1 MGGPQYRKI
10 NWDDR
15 LTELIAEYQARN
27 LQAEQQAQAR
37 QSQSVIAYPDNRGE
51 TYEQDKAWS
60 NRIEHGACSRLHD
73 RTTDSLDD
81 EAECD
86 NDYAAQPLC
95 VSYEGFAL
103 GWYDMA
109 SDPNPTVSSPANAMA
124 ALDAM
129 RTKKSAS
136 EPPYSQSPGYIA
148 MLRRLL
154 NAAYSAA
161 RAKAGTRY
169 QFAGYAYKACMEG
182 HPL

>member
-1 MGGPQYRKI
+1 MVAAINRMAGTRSKCPKARDLPAHISVRKWRWNGHRPFQYDLSDPTGTKLPSI
-10 NWDDR
+10 LLSHYLD
-15 LTELIAEYQARN
+15 
-27 LQAEQQAQAR
+27 
-37 QSQSVIAYPDNRGE
+37 RGE

-124 ALDAM
+124 ALM
-129 RTKKSAS
+129 
-136 EPPYSQSPGYIA
+136 Q
-148 MLRRLL
+148 
-154 NAAYSAA
+154 
-161 RAKAGTRY
+161 
-169 QFAGYAYKACMEG
+169 
-182 HPL
+182 